1 MNITLSDSLSYVSSL
16 TTKNRFTETS
26 PFVGI
31 DDAGLGDQSGPIG
44 WDSIPILIMYLYK
57 EYGDISIVR
66 EAYDATK
73 RWIDFLGNASIAQ
86 VESGLSDWM
95 NVETGG
101 NVRRLTGQVFLYMN
115 FQSFSE
121 MALLVGDNASAM
133 KYAKNAQDTKQYL
146 NAQFLNAD
154 GTYTDN
160 STFNLTQCGQSMP
173 LFRNL
178 VPETLRDSV
187 VSKLYESLGTP
198 KHLLV
203 GMFCMEPLL
212 SSLNVST
219 AYDIAVTRS
228 TYPSFGNM
236 LLQNATT
243 VWESWFYSNN
253 TFSHNHPMFGGGLV
267 SWMIRD
273 LAGIRQLNWS
283 IGYSHIWFR
292 PRSPCT
298 IPKNDT
304 FDGIEVMLNSPI
316 RGNISSS
323 WSQSEKTFEFLVPPG
338 SVADVD
344 LPDRDTYSVGP
355 GSFTVNDVVW
365 CV

>member
-1 MNITLSDSLSYVSSL
+1 MGYVICVSFVSSFI
-16 TTKNRFTETS
+16 TITHTNNT
-26 PFVGI
+26 
-31 DDAGLGDQSGPIG
+31 
-44 WDSIPILIMYLYK
+44 DSIPILIMYLYK

-73 RWIDFLGNASIAQ
+73 RWIRFLEMASIDQ
-86 VESGLSDWM
+86 VENGLSDWM

-101 NVRRLTGQVFLYMN
+101 NVRRLTGHIFAYMN
-115 FQSFSE
+115 FQSFCE
-121 MALLVGDNASAM
+121 MALLVGDNATALEC
-133 KYAKNAQDTKQYL
+133 AKNAQDIKQYM
-146 NAQFLNAD
+146 NAHFLNAND

-178 VPETLRDSV
+178 VPENLRDNV
-187 VSKLYESLGTP
+187 LSKLYESLGTP

-219 AYDIAVTRS
+219 AYEVAITRS

-236 LLQNATT
+236 LIQNATT

-253 TFSHNHPMFGGGLV
+253 TYSHNHPMFGGGLV

-273 LAGIRQLNWS
+273 LAGIRQRDWS
-283 IGYSHIWFR
+283 VGYSHLWFR

-304 FDGIEVMLNSPI
+304 FDGIEVVLNSPI
-316 RGNISSS
+316 RGNISIS
-323 WSQSEKTFEFLVPPG
+323 WSLSEKSFEFLVPPG

-355 GSFTVNDVVW
+355 GSYMVNNIAW